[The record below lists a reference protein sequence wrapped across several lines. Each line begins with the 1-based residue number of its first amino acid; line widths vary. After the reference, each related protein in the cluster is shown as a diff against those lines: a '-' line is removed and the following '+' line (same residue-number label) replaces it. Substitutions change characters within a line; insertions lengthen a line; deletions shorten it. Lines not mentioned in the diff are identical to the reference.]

1 LEKWEGEN
9 EMTQEKTDPRVLR
22 TRKLIMDSFIEL
34 SGKKEFKD
42 ITIKDITT
50 EAMIN
55 RATFYYHFED
65 IYDLLEKVLS
75 EVLLINLNSESYQQ
89 SELNEETFI
98 GIFKAITTFQL
109 SLSNRCHRGYEDTIA
124 RIIRDQLEVI
134 FYKMLKKQ
142 QPTDDENTLKITSVM
157 LSWGMYGVSV
167 EWRRNPNSVSPEEM
181 IKLVIPYLKH
191 GIKLKE
197 KKEAH

>member
-1 LEKWEGEN
+1 
-9 EMTQEKTDPRVLR
+9 MTESKTDPRVLR

-75 EVLLINLNSESYQQ
+75 EVLLVNLNYNFYQND
-89 SELNEETFI
+89 ELNEEVFVS
-98 GIFKAITTFQL
+98 IFESVTNFQK
-109 SLSNRCHRGYEDTIA
+109 SLSSRCHRGYEDTIA
-124 RIIRDQLEVI
+124 RIIKEQLEVI
-134 FYKMLKKQ
+134 FHKMLLKQ
-142 QPTDDENTLKITSVM
+142 HKTEKDEALKLTAVL
-157 LSWGMYGVSV
+157 LSWGIYGASV
-167 EWRRNPNSVSPEEM
+167 EWRRDNKKRSPEEF
-181 IKLVIPYLKH
+181 IKLAIPYLRT
-191 GIKLKE
+191 GIDSI
-197 KKEAH
+197 